1 MEVKASGCHSGPVS
15 ADPSSASSAC
25 DTTNADLAAPAS
37 AAVPAAS
44 SIRRWSP
51 LHWLA
56 PVPPDRRPR
65 RAIQLIGGLLLYGI
79 TMGLMVRAALGL
91 DPWDVFHWGLMSI
104 IPLSYGTVITL
115 TSAVVLL
122 LWIPLRQRPGVGTIA
137 NALIIGWTTDAT
149 MAVLPPVH
157 GIGWRITLLVIAVA
171 GNALAGALYI
181 GAGLGPGP
189 RDGLMTGLVARGVG
203 SIRVVRTGIELTVL
217 AIGWLLGGTVGVA
230 TVVYA
235 LAIGPLLHILLPRLR
250 VDRLADP
257 ADQGPAVEAEITEEE
272 QFEGH

>member
-1 MEVKASGCHSGPVS
+1 VS
-15 ADPSSASSAC
+15 VHA
-25 DTTNADLAAPAS
+25 L
-37 AAVPAAS
+37 
-44 SIRRWSP
+44 SP
-51 LHWLA
+51 LRLLA
-56 PVPPDRRPR
+56 PVPAGRHTRRGV
-65 RAIQLIGGLLLYGI
+65 QLIVGLLLYGI

-149 MAVLPPVH
+149 LALVPPVD
-157 GIGWRITLLVIAVA
+157 GMAWRIALLVVAVV
-171 GNALAGALYI
+171 GTALAGALYI

-203 SIRVVRTGIELTVL
+203 SIRLVRTAIELTVL
-217 AIGWLLGGTVGVA
+217 GIGWLLGGPVGVA

-235 LAIGPLLHILLPRLR
+235 LAIGPLLHVLLPRLR
-250 VDRLADP
+250 VDRAELATDRQDLAARAAEE
-257 ADQGPAVEAEITEEE
+257 ADLAESE
-272 QFEGH
+272 QLEGH